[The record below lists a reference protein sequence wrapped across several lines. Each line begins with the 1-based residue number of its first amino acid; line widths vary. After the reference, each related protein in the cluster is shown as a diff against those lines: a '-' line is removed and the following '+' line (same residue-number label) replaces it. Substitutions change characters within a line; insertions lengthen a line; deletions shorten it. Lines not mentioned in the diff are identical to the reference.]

1 MNSSLIAFVRLD
13 TSNLDATEFEAL
25 CRAHIKAFAKGAE
38 KYATET
44 NLTKRVGDWQSRLA
58 PILEEEEQRPEFNI
72 HDYGDRVIEI
82 MEEEIESKGGSDHPK
97 RANVVSFKDVTRG
110 CKNYEVCRLFLA
122 SLNLTS
128 AGNVAFIS
136 NSMDSLDVKLLN
148 TQVERPMETYM
159 APSASVP

>member
-1 MNSSLIAFVRLD
+1 MTRVCPIVAD
-13 TSNLDATEFEAL
+13 TSNLDAIEFEAL

-44 NLTKRVGDWQSRLA
+44 NLTKRVGDWQSKLA

-82 MEEEIESKGGSDHPK
+82 MEEEIESNDHSDDPK
-97 RANVVSFKDVTRG
+97 KANVVSFRDITRN

-128 AGNVAFIS
+128 AGNVAFVS
-136 NSMDSLDVKLLN
+136 NSSMDSLDVKLLD